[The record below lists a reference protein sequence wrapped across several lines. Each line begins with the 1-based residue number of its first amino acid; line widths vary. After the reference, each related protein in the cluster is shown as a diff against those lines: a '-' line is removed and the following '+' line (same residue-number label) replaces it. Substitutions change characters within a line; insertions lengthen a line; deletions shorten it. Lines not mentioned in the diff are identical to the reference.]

1 MRSFTP
7 YILSLLGATTAVFAT
22 RTTDTNAVSLTE
34 ETFYDFMEEHDLV
47 LANFYAPWCRYSKM
61 LAPKFEAAAA
71 ELKNDKIPLVKVDCT
86 REGRLCDDFD
96 IRAYPTLKVFRGLE
110 SHEPYDGSQQ
120 TESYVTHN

>member
-1 MRSFTP
+1 
-7 YILSLLGATTAVFAT
+7 
-22 RTTDTNAVSLTE
+22 
-34 ETFYDFMEEHDLV
+34 
-47 LANFYAPWCRYSKM
+47 M

-120 TESYVTHN
+120 TESIISYMIDESISTGAGALYYQSYD